1 MCDVSS
7 RNGDTLR
14 IRLSPSLAWHSG
26 PETRQH
32 RQRQKLSTTVWRTFP
47 NFIPY
52 CWAWGPQTLS
62 ESSPST
68 NSSVL
73 PDRLL
78 TRLSALYC
86 QSSCQ
91 ATILLENTGLL
102 QLAQA
107 VITLQIQA
115 LKKQSNSWNG
125 PIIFLHEPIFQMQ

>member
-14 IRLSPSLAWHSG
+14 IRLSPSLACHSG
-26 PETRQH
+26 PTTRQH

-91 ATILLENTGLL
+91 ATILLENTILL
-102 QLAQA
+102 QLAQV
-107 VITLQIQA
+107 VIMPQIQA
-115 LKKQSNSWNG
+115 IKKKTI
-125 PIIFLHEPIFQMQ
+125 PRMTPMILLHRLIF

>member
-14 IRLSPSLAWHSG
+14 IRLSPSLACHSG

-47 NFIPY
+47 NFIPC
-52 CWAWGPQTLS
+52 CWAQTLG

-91 ATILLENTGLL
+91 ATILLENTILL
-102 QLAQA
+102 QLAQV
-107 VITLQIQA
+107 VIMPQIQA
-115 LKKQSNSWNG
+115 IKKKTI
-125 PIIFLHEPIFQMQ
+125 PRMTPMILLHRLIF

>member
-26 PETRQH
+26 PTTRQH
-32 RQRQKLSTTVWRTFP
+32 RQRQKLSTTVTFP
-47 NFIPY
+47 NFIPCCKC
-52 CWAWGPQTLS
+52 CWAWGPQTLG

-91 ATILLENTGLL
+91 ATILLENTILL
-102 QLAQA
+102 QLAQV
-107 VITLQIQA
+107 VIMPQIKA
-115 LKKQSNSWNG
+115 IKKKTI
-125 PIIFLHEPIFQMQ
+125 PRMTPMILLHRLIF